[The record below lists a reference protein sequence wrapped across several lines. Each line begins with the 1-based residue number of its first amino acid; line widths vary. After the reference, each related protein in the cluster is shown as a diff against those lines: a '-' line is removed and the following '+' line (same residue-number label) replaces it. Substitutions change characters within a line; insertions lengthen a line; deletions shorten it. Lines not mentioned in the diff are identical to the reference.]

1 MDLGAVSQAVA
12 VLVAS
17 GAGKELAEDAG
28 RGLIAA
34 VVDRVRQVFGHDR
47 RASEALEQA
56 RDEGSAAAVTD
67 LAAAL
72 AWYGERDAG
81 FAAELA
87 GWAAQSASA
96 GPVVQH
102 AAAFDQAQQAVQ
114 GHGVQNVTFG
124 GQREPGPGRG

>member
-1 MDLGAVSQAVA
+1 MDLAAVSQAVA

-28 RGLIAA
+28 RGMIAA
-34 VVDRVRQVFGHDR
+34 VVDRVRQLFGHDR
-47 RASEALEQA
+47 RLSEALEQA
-56 RDEGSAAAVTD
+56 RDEGSAVAVAD

-72 AWYGERDAG
+72 RWYGERDAG

-87 GWAAQSASA
+87 GWAAQSGSA

-102 AAAFDQAQQAVQ
+102 AAAFGHAQQAVQ

-124 GQREPGPGRG
+124 GQHEPGSGRG